1 LHAAVLSLPL
11 GRVTGVQ
18 DFVAAAPSVL
28 IRATIRSFVTDAAR
42 QAQQVEVARAAPPV
56 ESSPGPA
63 LDAPGP
69 EIGSPAPARETQSGL
84 VPISQDYFD
93 AKQLTEIP
101 RPLSEPALGE
111 LERIVSRAGDVRMVL
126 FIDETGKVTGIDVQS
141 ATLPQ
146 EVVLRAAEIFSEVR
160 FSPGRI
166 GPVAVKS
173 RIGITV
179 GAAPAE
185 RSYAN

>member
-1 LHAAVLSLPL
+1 MLSLPL
-11 GRVTGVQ
+11 GTMTGVQ
-18 DFVAAAPSVL
+18 DFVPSAPSGL
-28 IRATIRSFVTDAAR
+28 IRATIRSLVPG
-42 QAQQVEVARAAPPV
+42 VARLAPEVDLAPAAPPA
-56 ESSPGPA
+56 EPLPQPAPEAPGPA
-63 LDAPGP
+63 T
-69 EIGSPAPARETQSGL
+69 GSPAAARETQSGL

-101 RPLSEPALGE
+101 RPLSEPALAE
-111 LERIVSRAGDVRMVL
+111 LERIVSRAGVVRMVL
-126 FIDETGKVTGIDVQS
+126 FIDESGKVTGIDVQS

-166 GPVAVKS
+166 GPTAVKS

>member
-1 LHAAVLSLPL
+1 VLSLPL
-11 GRVTGVQ
+11 GSMTGVQ
-18 DFVAAAPSVL
+18 DFVPGAPSGL
-28 IRATIRSFVTDAAR
+28 IRATIRSLVTDME
-42 QAQQVEVARAAPPV
+42 QKAQEVELPRAAPPV
-56 ESSPGPA
+56 EPQPRAAVEAPGPA
-63 LDAPGP
+63 T
-69 EIGSPAPARETQSGL
+69 GSPAPARETQSGL
-84 VPISQDYFD
+84 VPISQEYFE

-101 RPLSEPALGE
+101 RPLSEPPLAE
-111 LERIVSRAGDVRMVL
+111 LERIVSRAGKVRMVL

-166 GPVAVKS
+166 GPIAVKS

-179 GAAPAE
+179 GAALAE